1 MAGGSLTRRVMGAA
15 GLATAGLA
23 LSAFGRSQDDA
34 PAFANESQRRGLLTA
49 AVTINDHGPYAF
61 AIDSAANTSVI
72 ASDLVATLGLPDVGE
87 VPMHTLIA
95 EERARTTRV
104 ARLRTGALDAREARL
119 VVGDREGLE
128 GLDGLLGTDLLRDL
142 RLVLNFRGRA
152 QVNVARSPHGARR
165 TLSGDQL
172 VTRAPGEQRFNGL
185 MMVDATAHGVACKA
199 IVDTGAQATVI
210 NTTLAREGGARP
222 MVQVD
227 GSSRGRLESMTGR
240 KAVADLMLLP
250 ELQLGAIRLTEVP
263 VLVGDFHGFALWGL
277 SDQPALL
284 LGLDIL
290 SLFQTVV
297 IDLRRG
303 ELLLRPWRA
312 NQPAARR

>member
-1 MAGGSLTRRVMGAA
+1 MAGGNLTRRMMGAG
-15 GLATAGLA
+15 GLAAALA
-23 LSAFGRSQDDA
+23 LPGFARSQDPA
-34 PAFANESQRRGLLTA
+34 PSFTNQNQHRGLLTA
-49 AVTINDHGPYAF
+49 AVMINDRGPYAF

-72 ASDLVATLGLPDVGE
+72 ARDLVVGLGLPDAGE
-87 VPMHTLIA
+87 VAMHTLIA
-95 EERARTTRV
+95 EERAGTTRV

-119 VVGDREGLE
+119 VISDRSGLE

-152 QVNVARSPHGARR
+152 QVNVARSPRARR
-165 TLSGDQL
+165 GLAGAQL
-172 VTRAPGEQRFNGL
+172 IARAPGEQRFNGL
-185 MMVDATAHGVACKA
+185 LMVEAMAGFLPCKA

-210 NTTLAREGGARP
+210 NTALAQQGGARP
-222 MVQVD
+222 MVQQD
-227 GSSRGRLESMTGR
+227 GSSRGGVESVTGR
-240 KAVADLMLLP
+240 KALADLMLLP
-250 ELQLGAIRLTEVP
+250 ELQLGGIRLTQAP
-263 VLVGDFHGFALWGL
+263 VLVGDFHAFDLWGL

-312 NQPAARR
+312 QLAPGR